1 MAAGGRQRIGSPPT
15 GGGHLATDFYQELKK
30 RQRRH
35 IRPPIMTLFNRILKF
50 HPATLVLGSFLL
62 AIFTGALLLKTPI
75 ATTTGHIAWT
85 DALFTAT
92 SAVCVTGLAV
102 VDTGTYFTTFGQWVI
117 LGLIQIGGLGVMTVS
132 VMLFQW
138 VGYSISIH
146 QRKIMQ
152 DAFTH
157 TPRADIHSLVKSII
171 FLTLSCEGIGA
182 ILLTIHWHG
191 EMPIWRAF
199 YYAVFH
205 SVSAFCNAGFAL
217 FPDSMVRYSGSP
229 LLNLTVCWLIVVGG
243 LGFPVLYDLQC
254 WIKFRSQ
261 KRCRIS
267 IQTKTVVLT
276 TFILIVGGALLFGL
290 MEQSSLEAMPSTTQ
304 RILTPI
310 FQSITCRTA
319 GFNTVDVASLK
330 DATLC
335 LMIFLMFFG
344 ASPGSCG
351 GGVKTTTLALLTV
364 FTLSRAGRRR
374 RVNMFK
380 KSIPADTVTRS
391 ISLVL
396 TAIGIIGVVLFLI
409 LAGDA
414 LAGGEASNPRG
425 SFLAYLFETV
435 SAFGTVGLSMGI
447 TSALSL
453 WDKAWIILMMIIGRV
468 GVLTFSYL
476 IVGTGTDIG
485 VERSEENMMI
495 G

>member
-1 MAAGGRQRIGSPPT
+1 MA
-15 GGGHLATDFYQELKK
+15 LY
-30 RQRRH
+30 
-35 IRPPIMTLFNRILKF
+35 NRILKL
-50 HPATLVLGSFLL
+50 HPATLVLASFLL
-62 AIFTGALLLKTPI
+62 AILTGAVLLKIPM
-75 ATTTGHIAWT
+75 ATQAGHISWT

-102 VDTGTYFTTFGQWVI
+102 VDTGSYFTTLGQWMI
-117 LGLIQIGGLGVMTVS
+117 LGMIQIGGLGVMTVS

-138 VGYSISIH
+138 VGYTISIR
-146 QRKIMQ
+146 QRMIMQ
-152 DAFTH
+152 DLFTH
-157 TPRADIHSLVKSII
+157 TPRADIFSLVKSVI
-171 FLTLSCEGIGA
+171 FLTLFCEGIGA
-182 ILLTIHWHG
+182 LLLTIHWHG
-191 EMPIWRAF
+191 EMPFWRAL
-199 YYAVFH
+199 YNAVFH

-217 FPDSMVRYSGSP
+217 FPDSMVQYRGSL
-229 LLNLTVCWLIVVGG
+229 LLNLTLCGLIVIGG

-254 WIKFRSQ
+254 RIKSRGQ
-261 KRCRIS
+261 GRCRLS
-267 IQTKTVVLT
+267 IQTKTVLLT
-276 TFILIVGGALLFGL
+276 TLILIVAGALLFGV
-290 MEQSSLEAMPSTTQ
+290 MEQSSLKAMPSTAQ

-335 LMIFLMFFG
+335 MMLFLMFFG

-364 FTLSRAGRRR
+364 FTMSRVGRRR

-380 KSIPADTVTRS
+380 KSVPTDTVTRS

-396 TAIGIIGVVLFLI
+396 TAICIIGVVLFLI
-409 LAGDA
+409 LSGDTVT
-414 LAGGEASNPRG
+414 GGEASSPRG

-447 TSALSL
+447 TPALSS
-453 WDKAWIILMMIIGRV
+453 WDKCWIILMMIIGRV

-476 IVGTGTDIG
+476 IVGTGTVIG
-485 VERSEENMMI
+485 IEHSEENMMI